1 MYRYLCWYLSLQISM
16 KYLETSYFAAV
27 KYLEISHFATTTW
40 VFRQYQ
46 VGDIF
51 QIYCRFWKILTYI
64 HIDICSNEIF
74 RNILLCNIH
83 MGRPSTPLICTY
95 PPLGPYSH
103 QNWKSCLNQIKNLHK
118 INRNTHKLL
127 KKLWGWQDFPTLA
140 VSLFT
145 LSTGEGWYWRQGW
158 EEKEEGGGGEG
169 AR

>member
-103 QNWKSCLNQIKNLHK
+103 QNWKSCLNQIKKWPSGGRWYAPKCSTPGVSAWGHRSK
-118 INRNTHKLL
+118 RLL
-127 KKLWGWQDFPTLA
+127 
-140 VSLFT
+140 V
-145 LSTGEGWYWRQGW
+145 
-158 EEKEEGGGGEG
+158 
-169 AR
+169 